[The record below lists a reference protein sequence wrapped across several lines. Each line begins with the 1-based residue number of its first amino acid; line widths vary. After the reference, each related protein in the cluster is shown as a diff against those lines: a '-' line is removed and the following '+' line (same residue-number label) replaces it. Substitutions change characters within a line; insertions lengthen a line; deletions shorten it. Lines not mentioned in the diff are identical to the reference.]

1 MLIVH
6 TQLNDGG
13 EREGGGGGGR
23 GVDVQTFRPSQCYQN
38 IPCWNGAVVDCR
50 MGGGEPFFGD
60 PFCVNPEDNQSNQI
74 IIIINIVIAF
84 VWASASAASHGRRSL
99 ATGPA
104 SIKLPAIVVSI
115 FFLCFVSVFFFFCF
129 VYLSHFITISFSLVQ
144 CVCVY
149 IGFRVDSFGHLLVPL
164 LRASL
169 IGAIYLYINI

>member
-115 FFLCFVSVFFFFCF
+115 FFLCFVSVFCFLFCLF
-129 VYLSHFITISFSLVQ
+129 VSFHYNFLLFGSV
-144 CVCVY
+144 CVCLHW
-149 IGFRVDSFGHLLVPL
+149 ISG
-164 LRASL
+164 
-169 IGAIYLYINI
+169 